1 MKMLV
6 REEIDLVGPIDPKL
20 AALWSDVQLLADSV
34 HVSTGAARKLA
45 WHHLLLA
52 AGNYKAQAPLFV
64 LAFPD
69 TLEPRRVRREQT
81 PAVRAGDNL
90 LKVRAEAPSTWQEL
104 ERRIHGLGISR
115 TTAVLS
121 ALWPGQ
127 HSIMDWRTLSGA
139 HRNTSGVGSEP
150 GRSGRHHSCQQV
162 LCQL

>member
-81 PAVRAGDNL
+81 PAVRAGDKL

-121 ALWPGQ
+121 ALW
-127 HSIMDWRTLSGA
+127 
-139 HRNTSGVGSEP
+139 
-150 GRSGRHHSCQQV
+150 QV
-162 LCQL
+162 SREARGITWARYAKLLEQDLARWVRD